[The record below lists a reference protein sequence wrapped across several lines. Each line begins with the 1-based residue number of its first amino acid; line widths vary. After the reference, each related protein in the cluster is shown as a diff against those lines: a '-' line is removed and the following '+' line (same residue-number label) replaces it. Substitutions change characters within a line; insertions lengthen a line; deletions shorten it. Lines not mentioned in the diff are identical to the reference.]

1 MNRFSKL
8 HSISLVSYF
17 TVIVLVLMIS
27 SNPILQ
33 GIALITSIVYHIFLN
48 SKKTLFYNLTYYAIL
63 FVLIA
68 VTNPL
73 FSHNGKTPL
82 FFMNSNPITLEAI
95 LKGVSISAMLISTIL
110 WLSFCSKVLTSEKIL
125 QFFGRFSPKLAL
137 VFSMTLNFVPNFK
150 RKFANTEESL
160 RNLGIFSCESR
171 FDRLRLKI
179 ATGASVLMNFAEI
192 SVEMSDSM
200 NSRGYGLK
208 GRTTFSKKKFGK
220 FDWFIFLYSFAVFI
234 YILTLEFCGKIGFE
248 FYPTVSY
255 IYIDFSV
262 LIAFCGFGIL
272 CLLPIVLEILEGIK
286 WKFLLSKI

>member
-33 GIALITSIVYHIFLN
+33 GIALITSILYYVFLN

-95 LKGVSISAMLISTIL
+95 LKGVSISTMLISTIL

-150 RKFANTEESL
+150 RKFVNTEESL
-160 RNLGIFSCESR
+160 LTLGIFSCESR

-208 GRTTFSKKKFGK
+208 GRTTFSKKKFGI
-220 FDWFIFLYSFAVFI
+220 FDWFIFLYSFVFFI
-234 YILTLEFCGKIGFE
+234 YILTLEFCGKIAFE

-255 IYIDFSV
+255 IYMDFSV